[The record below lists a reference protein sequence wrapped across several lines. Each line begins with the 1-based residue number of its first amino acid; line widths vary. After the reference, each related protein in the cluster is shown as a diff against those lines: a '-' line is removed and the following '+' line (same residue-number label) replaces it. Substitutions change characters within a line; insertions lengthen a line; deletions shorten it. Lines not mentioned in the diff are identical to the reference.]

1 MRKEH
6 NPFDALF
13 GDLAKLLNDP
23 TQLVPMP
30 TDVRKADGKLEL
42 HIYVPGVKREE
53 ISIDFDHKNKLT
65 ISVERAEES
74 LKESQKGWVSVESLY
89 AKSSKRQF
97 HISDELDKDSI
108 EASLNDGILVITFK
122 EKEKEKQEPVKI
134 QIK

>member
-23 TQLVPMP
+23 TQLVTMP

-65 ISVERAEES
+65 ISVERAEDTS
-74 LKESQKGWVSVESLY
+74 KESQKGWISVESLY
-89 AKSSKRQF
+89 TKSLRRQF

-122 EKEKEKQEPVKI
+122 EKEKQEPVKI